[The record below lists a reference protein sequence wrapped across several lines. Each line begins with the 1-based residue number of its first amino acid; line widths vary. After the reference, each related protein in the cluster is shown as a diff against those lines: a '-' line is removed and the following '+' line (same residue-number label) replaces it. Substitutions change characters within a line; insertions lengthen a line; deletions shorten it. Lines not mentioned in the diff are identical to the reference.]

1 METQGKINIQELTE
15 GEFFLPYYNDETL
28 KNELAPLLEIKS
40 GLVVIGGTVGTGRT
54 KLLQNFVKIKK
65 AEGLKVLV
73 IAHEHN
79 EIQGVDSFYFEKT
92 NWIKSAIAQENV
104 DTMLA
109 RIEAANPDVIVFD
122 DMDYSEILAMANT
135 LASNGK
141 LVLAATFHSAFF
153 HDKTL
158 AERFEI
164 ISDIEGK
171 DFKAQQ
177 EELITGHVSLR
188 LSGIRTEKVNIETR
202 IIAQVI
208 KP

>member
-1 METQGKINIQELTE
+1 MKTQDETNIQKLPA
-15 GEFFLPYYNDETL
+15 GEFFLPYYNDEVL
-28 KNELAPLLEIKS
+28 NNELGPLLAIKS

-79 EIQGVDSFYFEKT
+79 EIQGVDSLYFEKT
-92 NWIKSAIAQENV
+92 NWHKGTISENNANAMLLRIAAI
-104 DTMLA
+104 
-109 RIEAANPDVIVFD
+109 NPDVIIFD
-122 DMDYSEILAMANT
+122 DMDYSEILAMANS
-135 LASNGK
+135 LAANGK
-141 LVLAATFHSAFF
+141 LVLAATFHSAFV

-171 DFKAQQ
+171 DFKKQQ

>member
-1 METQGKINIQELTE
+1 MKTQEETNIQELQA
-15 GEFFLPYYNDETL
+15 GEFFLPYYNDEVL
-28 KNELAPLLEIKS
+28 NNELGPLLAIKS

-79 EIQGVDSFYFEKT
+79 EIQGVDSLYFEKT
-92 NWIKSAIAQENV
+92 NWLKGTISENNANAMLLRIAAI
-104 DTMLA
+104 
-109 RIEAANPDVIVFD
+109 NPDVIIFD
-122 DMDYSEILAMANT
+122 DMDYSEILAMANS
-135 LASNGK
+135 LAANGK
-141 LVLAATFHSAFF
+141 LVLSATFHSAFF

-171 DFKAQQ
+171 DFKKQQ
-177 EELITGHVSLR
+177 EELIAGHVSLR
-188 LSGIRTEKVNIETR
+188 PSGIRTEKVNIETR